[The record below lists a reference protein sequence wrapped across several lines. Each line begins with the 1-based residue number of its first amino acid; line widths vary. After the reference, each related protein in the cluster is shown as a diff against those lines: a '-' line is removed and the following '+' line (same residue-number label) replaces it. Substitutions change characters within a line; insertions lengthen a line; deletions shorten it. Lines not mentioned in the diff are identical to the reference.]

1 MVTDINNNSLR
12 CSKIEITGTH
22 ISELDG
28 ERLVMTIPREQILKI
43 KLCYDTDAKYPFC
56 QYFLGFTLLSLGLI
70 GLAVTFFA
78 SISGGPLVQTESG
91 NFVLPLVP
99 MTLWLMVGAGFWFLL
114 GIFRAKYHLWI
125 ETENGICKIFF
136 DKKADIKE
144 IQQFIRQAHLY
155 FGYAIDVSI
164 LEKMS
169 ISS

>member
-1 MVTDINNNSLR
+1 LVDRNNNSLR
-12 CSKIEITGTH
+12 CSKVEITGTN
-22 ISELDG
+22 ISELAGD
-28 ERLVMTIPREQILKI
+28 RLVVTIPRKQILRI
-43 KLCYDTDAKYPFC
+43 KLCYDTDSKYPFC

-70 GLAVTFFA
+70 GLVVTFFA
-78 SISGGPLVQTESG
+78 SIRGGPLIQAESG

-99 MTLWLMVGAGFWFLL
+99 ITLWLMVGAGFWLLL

-125 ETENGICKIFF
+125 ETETGLYKIFF

-144 IQQFIRQAHLY
+144 IQQFIRQAQLH

-164 LEKMS
+164 LEKLL